1 MEFNNKDLGVIYR
14 ALDYYTLAFDEG
26 RGDGLVKP
34 DRIEAEG
41 RDAGRL
47 LRAGSELWIPN
58 QEGA

>member
-34 DRIEAEG
+34 DRIEDEW
-41 RDAGRL
+41 RDSGRL